1 MQKVSAAQIA
11 ELLEHVPETLRKL
24 ASERDFWKK
33 EAQAR
38 IRRDEAEKVAH
49 AMHEKSIELETPFEV
64 LVDRLEKAAE
74 QGKLAEIE
82 RAVEFVGPDMGRKFA
97 QLTNDDRA
105 YDGPGADPLTQY
117 LVGGV
122 G

>member
-1 MQKVSAAQIA
+1 MNKVSSQQVHQV
-11 ELLEHVPETLRKL
+11 LGHVPETIRKL

-33 EAQAR
+33 EAQVR

-49 AMHEKSIELETPFEV
+49 AMHEKGIELDTPFET
-64 LVDRLEKAAE
+64 LVEMMEKAAE

-82 RAVEFVGPDMGRKFA
+82 RAVDYVGPNMGQKFA
-97 QLTNDDRA
+97 SLTSDDRVS
-105 YDGPGADPLTQY
+105 GPAADPLTQY
-117 LVGGV
+117 LVGGI

>member
-1 MQKVSAAQIA
+1 MDKVSSEQIV
-11 ELLEHVPETLRKL
+11 ELFGHVPDTLRKL

-33 EAQAR
+33 EAQVR

-49 AMHEKSIELETPFEV
+49 AMHDKGIEMDTPFET
-64 LVDRLEKAAE
+64 LVDRMEKAAE

-82 RAVEFVGPDMGRKFA
+82 RAVDYVGPDMGRKLA
-97 QLTNDDRA
+97 QLSNDERVDA
-105 YDGPGADPLTQY
+105 SGADPLTQY
-117 LVGGV
+117 IVGGI